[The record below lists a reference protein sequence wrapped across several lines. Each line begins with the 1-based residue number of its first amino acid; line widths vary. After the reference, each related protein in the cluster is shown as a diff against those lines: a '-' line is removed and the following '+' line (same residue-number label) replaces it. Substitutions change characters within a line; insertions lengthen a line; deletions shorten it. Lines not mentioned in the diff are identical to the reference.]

1 MPTPSADGAHGYKDG
16 RLWDAIREY
25 AAIEVDPIGKAN
37 EEDGRPIGHTTH
49 NVFVKCKKTKQ
60 MFLITARQAS
70 KIDLKQVASAV
81 GAKEL
86 RLCKEVEETLG
97 STKGCLTCLA
107 LFYDER
113 NAVQW
118 VVEEELL
125 QLPEWCICAGCAD
138 PLDHAQHNVTTL
150 KTTDVAKVIPGHYAA
165 KAVVNGMGSTVSL
178 VSKGEPSGAATAATA
193 AGKPKA
199 QPEKPKP
206 AVVENAAAES
216 KKASEKKVEKK
227 PQKFAD
233 DHLFTRKPVS
243 ETLFAIAFSR
253 YDEQKREMAI
263 KGA

>member
-49 NVFVKCKKTKQ
+49 N
-60 MFLITARQAS
+60 
-70 KIDLKQVASAV
+70 
-81 GAKEL
+81 
-86 RLCKEVEETLG
+86 ETLG